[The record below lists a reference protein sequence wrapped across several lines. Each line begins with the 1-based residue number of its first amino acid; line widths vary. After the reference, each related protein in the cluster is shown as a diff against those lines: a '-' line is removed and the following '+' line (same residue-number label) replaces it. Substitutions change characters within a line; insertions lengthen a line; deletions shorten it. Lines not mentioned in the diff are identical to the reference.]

1 MRIRVVEERRLAAGQ
16 EAPTAVRDLYAPHI
30 SGTELRID
38 PYGPA
43 EMAGR
48 AQAVGVAKARLD
60 TLTLLTLGVLAGA
73 FIALG
78 AIFSTIASVDS
89 TLGWGPTRLLAGV
102 AFSLG
107 LILVVIAGA
116 ELFTGNTLIVMAW
129 LGRQVPTR
137 LLLRNWGLAY
147 VGNLLGALGTV
158 GLVYFAGQWKLDGAR
173 VGASAVAIANAKV
186 ELSFAEA
193 VARGILCNALVCL
206 AVWLCFSARSNID
219 RIVAIVPPIAAFV
232 AAGFEH
238 SIANMYFIPL
248 GILLKDKDGILAAGG
263 PSADATG
270 NLTWSGFLFD
280 NLLPV
285 TIGNLIGGGLLV
297 GAVYWLVYLRGQR
310 QASLPA
316 ASSGDGVT
324 HSNA

>member
-1 MRIRVVEERRLAAGQ
+1 LPLTAA
-16 EAPTAVRDLYAPHI
+16 APPRI

-38 PYGPA
+38 PYAPK

-48 AQAVGVAKARLD
+48 AQTVGVAKARLD

-78 AIFSTIASVDS
+78 AVVSTIAGVDS
-89 TLGWGPTRLLAGV
+89 TLGWGPTRLLAGL

-129 LGRQVPTR
+129 LGRQVST
-137 LLLRNWGLAY
+137 LALLRNWALAY
-147 VGNLLGALGTV
+147 LGNLVGALATV
-158 GLVYFAGQWKLDGAR
+158 ALVYAAGQWKLAGGKAGA
-173 VGASAVAIANAKV
+173 AAVTIANSKV
-186 ELSFAEA
+186 ELSFTEA

-206 AVWLCFSARSNID
+206 AVWLCFSARSNVD
-219 RIVAIVPPIAAFV
+219 RIFAIVPPIAAFV

-248 GILLKDKDGILAAGG
+248 GILLKDEETIAAAGG
-263 PSADATG
+263 PAPDAMT
-270 NLTWSGFLFD
+270 NLTWSGFVFD

-285 TIGNLIGGGLLV
+285 TLGNLIGGGLLV
-297 GAVYWLVYLRGQR
+297 GAVYWLVYLRGAR
-310 QASLPA
+310 QELAVTA
-316 ASSGDGVT
+316 ATDDRAAGRTSGGADALMPRSGD
-324 HSNA
+324 